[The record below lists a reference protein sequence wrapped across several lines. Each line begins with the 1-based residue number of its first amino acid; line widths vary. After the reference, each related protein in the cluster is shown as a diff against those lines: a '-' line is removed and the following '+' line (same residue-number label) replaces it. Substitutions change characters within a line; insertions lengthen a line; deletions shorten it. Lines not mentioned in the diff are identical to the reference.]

1 MTDRYDIEW
10 MAGRAS
16 NIILAAV
23 DGDGERCAD
32 LIVEVGERYG
42 SRGGYGLC
50 CALAE
55 AVARMSDYERGGD
68 GFYGFEVEHLDRGT
82 ISPEDVEDDAQDMM
96 AAMRFVTAY
105 LNRDSD
111 QTLAL
116 FYAPRTPEE
125 AMLLPVGLVKLV
137 GATGRHKLEQSRG
150 SDA

>member
-1 MTDRYDIEW
+1 MSDRYDIEW
-10 MAGRAS
+10 MADHAS

-23 DGDGERCAD
+23 DGDGERCAA

-42 SRGGYGLC
+42 SQGGYGLC

-55 AVARMSDYERGGD
+55 AV
-68 GFYGFEVEHLDRGT
+68 
-82 ISPEDVEDDAQDMM
+82 EDAAQDMM
-96 AAMRFVTAY
+96 AAVRFVTAY

-116 FYAPRTPEE
+116 FHAPRTPEE

-137 GATGRHKLEQSRG
+137 GASGRHKLEQSRG